1 MPMTRA
7 FATMLLLAAATTAHA
22 GPAADAVAYLYAHV
36 DAPFEAAERDRFTG
50 PARALL
56 DANDA
61 VWEESQEACLDFSFV
76 VDGQDWDE
84 AEIAGSLDLT
94 EAAAGDGATVTA
106 RFTNFG
112 EPRTLDWTLVRQ
124 GGVWRVADVA
134 SAEGAWRLSELSC
147 G

>member
-1 MPMTRA
+1 
-7 FATMLLLAAATTAHA
+7 
-22 GPAADAVAYLYAHV
+22 VAYLYAHV

>member
-1 MPMTRA
+1 MTRA
-7 FATMLLLAAATTAHA
+7 YATMVLLTAAAPAHA
-22 GPAADAVAYLYAHV
+22 GPAADVVAYLYAHI

-61 VWEESQEACLDFSFV
+61 LWEEGQEACLDFSFV
-76 VDGQDWDE
+76 VDGQDWDDG
-84 AEIAGSLDLT
+84 EIAGSLALT
-94 EAAAGDGATVTA
+94 EAVDGDAAVVTA

-112 EPRTLDWTLVRQ
+112 ETHTLDWTLARD
-124 GGVWRVADVA
+124 GGVWRIADVA
-134 SAEGAWRLSELSC
+134 SPAGAWRLSTLTC